1 MINGHIER
9 QTTMCYDLLFG
20 ISHKAEAIGKIKT
33 NAEKTYSNRN
43 SLTLKIKPDDYP
55 MAYPLD
61 ETIGIC
67 DTGNIND
74 PEELDSFIHILTHEY
89 LHILLFQLESD
100 EANICLDNL
109 NI

>member
-1 MINGHIER
+1 
-9 QTTMCYDLLFG
+9 
-20 ISHKAEAIGKIKT
+20 
-33 NAEKTYSNRN
+33 
-43 SLTLKIKPDDYP
+43 